1 MPQILSRLSLAAA
14 FGLVG
19 TAALA
24 APAQAQAQ
32 WTPPAL
38 ELISAT
44 CTIDGE
50 WALEWSLTDTTG
62 TVDTPEEYTYTV
74 AEIITQIGAD
84 SGPWEDAVLEGAFQV
99 GAVLPHTGEG
109 SLIGVQFV
117 PGDTERV
124 KLKAQSNR
132 AVPVV
137 DGKGKEGRGL
147 KNALQHAVEL
157 GDCAAPAPA
166 EPEVVPELDVG
177 VGIVIADDIAPEPEE
192 VGVEAE
198 WVVDFSLPE
207 GAPDTPIDYEIFA
220 DVGIGDGDGGGN
232 SDVTLEGEVETG
244 DSTLRIPVT
253 GPVEEVELVSLELM
267 VDDGD
272 GGEAMLLEAELPP
285 IDPGSDPT
293 TPADQADPTPSTAS
307 AQPALPTTGAPFVVT
322 VGVAAALIATGAFVV
337 NRARVRKRHEGA
349 F

>member
-1 MPQILSRLSLAAA
+1 MTAA

-19 TAALA
+19 AAAMA

-38 ELISAT
+38 ELISAS

-62 TVDTPEEYTYTV
+62 TVDEPEEYTYTV

-84 SGPWEDAVLEGAFQV
+84 SGPWEDAVLEGALQV

-109 SLIGVQFV
+109 SLIGVQIV

-124 KLKAQSNR
+124 KLKAQSDR
-132 AVPVV
+132 TVPVV
-137 DGKGKEGRGL
+137 DGRRNEGRGL
-147 KNALQHAVEL
+147 KNSLQHAVEL
-157 GDCAAPAPA
+157 GDCSVPAPP
-166 EPEVVPELDVG
+166 EPEDVPELDVG

-207 GAPDTPIDYEIFA
+207 DAPDTTIEYEILA
-220 DVGIGDGDGGGN
+220 DVGIGDGGN
-232 SDVTLEGEVETG
+232 NDVTVVGQVDTG
-244 DSTLRIPVT
+244 DSTLRIPVS
-253 GPVEEVELVSLELM
+253 GPVQEVELVALELV

-272 GGEAMLLEAELPP
+272 GDSEAMLLEAELPA
-285 IDPGSDPT
+285 IDPGTGTGTRTGSDPT
-293 TPADQADPTPSTAS
+293 TPADPDRSTPT
-307 AQPALPTTGAPFVVT
+307 AQPTLPTTGVPVGVT
-322 VGVAAALIATGAFVV
+322 VGAAGALIAAGAFVLS
-337 NRARVRKRHEGA
+337 RARARKRHEGA
-349 F
+349 S